1 MSETI
6 DGRGS
11 KDQVILFEYLKELYP
26 TQKVY
31 YEFLIYELNIRLDV
45 YIPYLGLAFE
55 FDRSPTC

>member
-1 MSETI
+1 MRDTI

-31 YEFLIYELNIRLDV
+31 YEFLIYELNNFNAIYLNRHRKNTVIRHS
-45 YIPYLGLAFE
+45 AF
-55 FDRSPTC
+55 

>member
-1 MSETI
+1 MSDTI

-55 FDRSPTC
+55 